1 MSEQPADTS
10 PQPLAGVKV
19 LDLSR
24 VLAGPWCGQLLAD
37 LGADVIKVERPGN
50 GDDTRHWG
58 PPWLGD
64 TRESAY
70 YLCANRGKRS
80 VTVDMA
86 KPEGQTL
93 IKRLAAESDVLLEN
107 FKVGGLAKYGLDYA
121 SLKQDNPRLIYCS
134 ITGFGQESPYAH
146 RAGYDFM
153 IQAMGGIMSLTG
165 RPDFEPG
172 GGPVKSGVAFTDI
185 FTGLYA
191 ANAVMAALYARER
204 SGEGTHIDMA
214 LMDVQVGVL
223 ANQALNYL
231 TSGKVPQ
238 RLGNAHPNIVPYQA
252 FATADGHMIVAV
264 GNDEQFKRL
273 CAVLRLDELAGD
285 ARFATNGAR
294 VAHRDLLVAQLGAA
308 LVQRTTDHWLAALE
322 AVGVPS
328 GPINTLDRVF
338 DDPHVKAR
346 GLKQTLEHSQAGQV
360 DLVANPIRF
369 NGQSATATTAPPQL
383 GEHTDTVLGELGV
396 SPETLAQL
404 RRDRVI

>member
-1 MSEQPADTS
+1 MSKPLLSEPTK
-10 PQPLAGVKV
+10 PLAGVKV
-19 LDLSR
+19 LDISR
-24 VLAGPWCGQLLAD
+24 VLAGPWCGQMLAD
-37 LGADVIKVERPGN
+37 MGADVIKVERPGS

-58 PPWLGD
+58 PPWLSG
-64 TRESAY
+64 TEESAY

-86 KPEGQTL
+86 KPEGQAVIQQL
-93 IKRLAAESDVLLEN
+93 VAQSDVLIEN
-107 FKVGGLAKYGLDYA
+107 FKVGGLKRYRLDYA
-121 SLKQDNPRLIYCS
+121 SLQALNPKLIYCS

-153 IQAMGGIMSLTG
+153 IQAMGGIMSVTG
-165 RPDFEPG
+165 KPDNEPG

-191 ANAVMAALYARER
+191 ANAVLAALYQRR
-204 SGEGTHIDMA
+204 DSGVGCHIDMA

-231 TSGKVPQ
+231 TSGNVPQ

-252 FATADGHMIVAV
+252 FATQDGHMIMAV
-264 GNDEQFKRL
+264 GNDEQFKRF
-273 CAVLRLDELAGD
+273 CTVLSLPSLAND
-285 ARFATNGAR
+285 PRFATNGAR
-294 VAHRDLLVAQLGAA
+294 VNNRAILVPQLEAA
-308 LVQRTTDHWLAALE
+308 LSQRSTDHWLAAFE
-322 AVGVPS
+322 AVGVPC

-346 GLKQTLEHSQAGQV
+346 GLKQTLPHTQAGHV

-369 NGQSATATTAPPQL
+369 NGKPMSATTAPPHL
-383 GEHTDTVLGELGV
+383 GEHTENVLDELGIT
-396 SPETLAQL
+396 PEQL
-404 RRDRVI
+404 EALRASGVI